1 MIISGKKEYFS
12 YFLGDIFFFIFSLW
26 LALSLRHFSLPSR
39 EFFLTHLTPFS
50 LLFIAWIF
58 VFFAAGLYDKQ
69 TAILR
74 KKLPLRIIN
83 AQIANGIIAV
93 FFFYLSPYFAIAPKT
108 NLLLY
113 LLVSSVLIIFWR
125 LIVIRFFRFS
135 RKQSAL
141 VLLSGLELK
150 EIAEELENN
159 EKYNIDNL
167 FTIDIDEK
175 KGMVLEEEI
184 KKEIKKGLSLI
195 IADFE
200 NDKIKR
206 LVPNFYDFLFSG
218 IIFIDAQ
225 KIYEELFDKIPI
237 SMVEEH
243 WFLKNFYF
251 QKSAYDLIKRFMDIV
266 IAFPLAV
273 ASLIFYPFVFLAI
286 KIDDGGSFFIVQ
298 ERIGQRGDV
307 IKIVKFRSMKKNDN
321 GVWVEKKDERIT
333 KAGKFLRKT
342 RIDELPQ
349 LWNVLKGDV
358 SLIGP
363 RPDIS
368 GLRGKLEKE
377 IPYYNTRD
385 LVRPGLSGWAQ
396 IKQDSPPQSI
406 EETKERLM
414 YDFYYI
420 KNRSLALDFGIAL
433 RTIQILLSR
442 AGI

>member
-26 LALSLRHFSLPSR
+26 LALTLRHFSLPSR
-39 EFFLTHLTPFS
+39 EFFLTHLAPFS
-50 LLFIAWIF
+50 LLFVAWIF

-83 AQIANGIIAV
+83 AQIVNGIIAV

-108 NLLLY
+108 NLLIY
-113 LLVSSVLIIFWR
+113 LLVSSILIIFWR

-141 VLLSGLELK
+141 VLLSGSELK

-167 FTIDIDEK
+167 FTIDIGEK
-175 KGMVLEEEI
+175 KGTALEEEI
-184 KKEIKKGLSLI
+184 KEEIKKGLSLI

-200 NDKIKR
+200 NDEIKR
-206 LVPNFYDFLFSG
+206 LVPNFYNFLFSG
-218 IIFIDAQ
+218 VVFIDAQ
-225 KIYEELFDKIPI
+225 KVYEELFDKIPV

-286 KIDDGGSFFIVQ
+286 KIDDGGPFFIVQ

-307 IKIVKFRSMKKNDN
+307 IKIVKFRSMKKSDN

-333 KAGKFLRKT
+333 RAGKFLRKT

-368 GLRGKLEKE
+368 GLREKLEKE

-396 IKQDSPPQSI
+396 IKQDNPPQSI

-420 KNRSLALDFGIAL
+420 KNRSLALDFGIIL